1 VDVKF
6 AVPELKVLDDIN
18 CEALAI
24 AFFEDERPLHGA
36 FGLVDWRLCGL
47 ISRRIVQK
55 RINGSYKESTLIPGR
70 PRLSMEKL
78 FLFGLGS
85 ESDFSNIV
93 LEEITQH
100 MLRTLT
106 LAQIRTSA
114 LVLPG
119 RGSER
124 VTPERAMEVF
134 LQVASS
140 HEEHD
145 VAIIIESDSAQ
156 QRMAP
161 VVESERRKARALN
174 I

>member
-6 AVPELKVLDDIN
+6 AVPDLRVLDGIN

-24 AFFEDERPLHGA
+24 AFFGDERPLHGA
-36 FGLVDWRLCGL
+36 FGLIDWRLCGL

-55 RINGSYKESTLIPGR
+55 RIDGSFKESTLIPGR

-85 ESDFSNIV
+85 ENVFNDNV
-93 LEEITQH
+93 LEEVTEH

-106 LAQIRTSA
+106 LAQVRTSA
-114 LVLPG
+114 IVLPG
-119 RGSER
+119 RGLDR

-134 LQVASS
+134 LRVASS

-145 VAIIIESDSAQ
+145 VATIIESDSAQ

-161 VVESERRKARALN
+161 VVERERRKARALN